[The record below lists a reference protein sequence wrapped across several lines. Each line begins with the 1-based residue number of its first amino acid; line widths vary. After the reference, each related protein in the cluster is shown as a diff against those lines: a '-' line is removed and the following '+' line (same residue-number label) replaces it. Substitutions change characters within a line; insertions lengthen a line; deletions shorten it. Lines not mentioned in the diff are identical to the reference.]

1 MVKENLK
8 ELYEKA
14 SLEIDSQNLFEADRI
29 IKELKKENLEDE
41 KIFILKGKYF
51 EEINKFNKSFE
62 FFNRSLEINPNN
74 TECLY
79 ERGKLFCK
87 VGKKDEGYNDL
98 KKAYDLDKNNEKIM
112 FSLGRIELNLEKY
125 EEARETFKRMYHYR
139 KDADV
144 YNYFSSAN
152 KFIIDKLEEKEEL
165 TYDEKLSLA
174 KSKFLLGKV
183 EEANEIYK
191 EVGDINSVDALLTYS
206 YVIKNL
212 YTLEQGIKCIDKAI
226 EFEPENPRVYL
237 YKGIFL
243 EEMGRLDEA
252 LEFYEKSKSLDTKY
266 EPVYNRMISVLNKL
280 HKYKEVFELAKIA
293 EEFNYDKEVFYN
305 SLAETYY
312 NSRTIKEASKYIN
325 KALSYIDKAIELCPN
340 YPEANLQKSKILR
353 ESERYRDAMDV
364 CNNIIDFGYTGEL
377 IAVEK
382 ALILRSVE
390 QYEGAL
396 EWLEW
401 YLDNDNNA
409 ILSNYIKA
417 TCLIYLEQRE
427 EAFKCIDKVIYYSNK
442 DIAAYAGKMF
452 LMFYEGNHL
461 KEEYVDI
468 AKEALKIENVEDN
481 KDAIMSEFVHKYKK
495 SMSTLKY
502 DKYVY
507 NFVLENIIKNF
518 VISVKFN

>member
-1 MVKENLK
+1 MENLK

-14 SLEIDSQNLFEADRI
+14 SLQIDVKNLYEADKI
-29 IKELKKENLEDE
+29 IKKIKDENSEDE
-41 KIFILKGKYF
+41 KLFILEGKYF
-51 EEINKFNKSFE
+51 GEKNDNKNAFELFNKA
-62 FFNRSLEINPNN
+62 LEINPNSV
-74 TECLY
+74 EGLY
-79 ERGKLFCK
+79 ERGRLFSR
-87 VGKKDEGYNDL
+87 VGKKEESYNDL
-98 KKAYDLDKNNEKIM
+98 KKAYNLDNNNEKVM
-112 FSLGRIELNLEKY
+112 FFLGRMAINLEKY
-125 EEARETFKRMYHYR
+125 EEAREIFKKLYHHR
-139 KDADV
+139 KDEDV
-144 YNYFSSAN
+144 SNYFTSAN
-152 KFIIDKLEEKEEL
+152 KFIIDELEEKDEL
-165 TYDEKLSLA
+165 TYEEKLSLA
-174 KSKFLLGKV
+174 KSKFYMGKI
-183 EEANEIYK
+183 EEAEEIYK
-191 EVGDINSVDALLTYS
+191 ELGEINSVDALLIYS

-212 YTLEQGIKCIDKAI
+212 YTLEQGIKYIDKAI
-226 EFEPENPRVYL
+226 EIEPENPRVHL

-243 EEMGRLDEA
+243 EEMGMLNEA
-252 LEFYEKSKSLDTKY
+252 LESYEKSNSLDEKY

-280 HKYKEVFELAKIA
+280 HKYKDVFEIAKVA

-305 SLAETYY
+305 SLAEAYY
-312 NSRTIKEASKYIN
+312 NSKTTKEASSYID

-364 CNNIIDFGYTGEL
+364 CNKIIDFGYNGEL

-401 YLDNDNNA
+401 YLDNDNDA

-427 EAFKCIDKVIYYSNK
+427 EAFKCIDKVILDSNK
-442 DIAAYAGKMF
+442 DIAAYVGKMF
-452 LMFYEGNHL
+452 LMSYEGNHS

-468 AKEALKIENVEDN
+468 AKKALKVENVDCN
-481 KDAIMSEFVHKYKK
+481 NDAIMSNFVHEYKK
-495 SMSTLKY
+495 SMSKLKY

-507 NFVLENIIKNF
+507 NFVLENVIKNF
-518 VISVKFN
+518 VISLEFN

>member
-1 MVKENLK
+1 MENLK

-14 SLEIDSQNLFEADRI
+14 SLQIDVKNLYEADKI
-29 IKELKKENLEDE
+29 IKKIKDENSEDE
-41 KIFILKGKYF
+41 KLFILEGKYF
-51 EEINKFNKSFE
+51 GEKNDNKNAFELFNKA
-62 FFNRSLEINPNN
+62 LEINPNSV
-74 TECLY
+74 EGLY
-79 ERGKLFCK
+79 ERGRLFSRM
-87 VGKKDEGYNDL
+87 GKKEESYNDL
-98 KKAYDLDKNNEKIM
+98 KKAYNLDNNNEKVM
-112 FSLGRIELNLEKY
+112 FFLGRMAINLEKY
-125 EEARETFKRMYHYR
+125 EEGREIFKKLYHHR
-139 KDADV
+139 KDEDV
-144 YNYFSSAN
+144 SNYFTSAN
-152 KFIIDKLEEKEEL
+152 KFIIDELEEKDEL
-165 TYDEKLSLA
+165 TYEEKLSLA
-174 KSKFLLGKV
+174 KSKFYMGKI
-183 EEANEIYK
+183 EEAEEIYK
-191 EVGDINSVDALLTYS
+191 ELGEINSVDALLIYS

-212 YTLEQGIKCIDKAI
+212 YTLEQGIKYIDKAI
-226 EFEPENPRVYL
+226 EIEPENPRVHL

-243 EEMGRLDEA
+243 EEMGMLNEA
-252 LEFYEKSKSLDTKY
+252 LESYEKSNSLDEKY

-280 HKYKEVFELAKIA
+280 HKYKDVFEIAKIA

-305 SLAETYY
+305 SLAEAYY
-312 NSRTIKEASKYIN
+312 NSRTTKEASSYIN

-364 CNNIIDFGYTGEL
+364 CNKIIDFGYNGEL

-401 YLDNDNNA
+401 YLDNDNDA

-427 EAFKCIDKVIYYSNK
+427 EAFNCIDKVIYDSNK

-452 LMFYEGNHL
+452 LMFYEGNHS
-461 KEEYVDI
+461 KTEYVDI
-468 AKEALKIENVEDN
+468 AKKALKLDN
-481 KDAIMSEFVHKYKK
+481 IDCNNDAIMSNFVHEYKK
-495 SMSTLKY
+495 SMSKLKY

-518 VISVKFN
+518 VINVKFN

>member
-1 MVKENLK
+1 MENLK
-8 ELYEKA
+8 ELYEEA
-14 SLEIDSQNLFEADRI
+14 YLQIDVKNLYEADKI
-29 IKELKKENLEDE
+29 IKKIKNENSEDE
-41 KIFILKGKYF
+41 KLFILEGKYF
-51 EEINKFNKSFE
+51 GEKNDNKKAFE
-62 FFNRSLEINPNN
+62 LFDKALEINPNSVKG
-74 TECLY
+74 LY
-79 ERGKLFCK
+79 ERGRLFSRI
-87 VGKKDEGYNDL
+87 GKKEESYNDL
-98 KKAYDLDKNNEKIM
+98 KKAYNLDDNNEKVM
-112 FSLGRIELNLEKY
+112 FFLGRMAINLEKY
-125 EEARETFKRMYHYR
+125 EEGREIFKKLYHHR
-139 KDADV
+139 KDEDV
-144 YNYFSSAN
+144 SNYFSSAN
-152 KFIIDKLEEKEEL
+152 KFIIDELEEKDEL
-165 TYDEKLSLA
+165 TYEEKLSLA
-174 KSKFLLGKV
+174 KSKYYMGKL
-183 EEANEIYK
+183 EEAEEIYK
-191 EVGDINSVDALLTYS
+191 ELGEINSVDALLIYS

-212 YTLEQGIKCIDKAI
+212 YTVEQGIKYIDKAI
-226 EFEPENPRVYL
+226 EIEPENPRVHL

-243 EEMGRLDEA
+243 EEMGMLNEA
-252 LEFYEKSKSLDTKY
+252 LESYEKSKSLDKKY

-280 HKYKEVFELAKIA
+280 HKYKDVFEIAKVA

-305 SLAETYY
+305 SLAEAYY
-312 NSRTIKEASKYIN
+312 NSRTTKEASSYIN

-364 CNNIIDFGYTGEL
+364 CNKIIDFGYNGEL

-401 YLDNDNNA
+401 YLDNDNDA

-427 EAFKCIDKVIYYSNK
+427 EAFKCIDKVILDSNK
-442 DIAAYAGKMF
+442 DIVAYAGKMF
-452 LMFYEGNHL
+452 LMFYEGNHS

-468 AKEALKIENVEDN
+468 AKKALKIENVDCN
-481 KDAIMSEFVHKYKK
+481 NDAIMSDFVHKYKK
-495 SMSTLKY
+495 SMSNLKY

-518 VISVKFN
+518 VIIVKFN

>member
-1 MVKENLK
+1 MENLK
-8 ELYEKA
+8 ELYENA
-14 SLEIDSQNLFEADRI
+14 YLHIDIKNLYEADKIIKKIKDENSEDENLFI
-29 IKELKKENLEDE
+29 LE
-41 KIFILKGKYF
+41 GKYF
-51 EEINKFNKSFE
+51 GEKNDNKKAFELFNKA
-62 FFNRSLEINPNN
+62 LEINPNSVKG
-74 TECLY
+74 LY
-79 ERGKLFCK
+79 ERGRLFSRM
-87 VGKKDEGYNDL
+87 GKKEESYNDL
-98 KKAYDLDKNNEKIM
+98 KKAYNLDNNNEKVM
-112 FSLGRIELNLEKY
+112 FFLGRMAINLEKY
-125 EEARETFKRMYHYR
+125 EEGREIFKKLYHHR
-139 KDADV
+139 KDEDV
-144 YNYFSSAN
+144 SNYFSSTN
-152 KFIIDKLEEKEEL
+152 KFIIDELEEKDEL
-165 TYDEKLSLA
+165 TYEEKLSLA
-174 KSKFLLGKV
+174 KSKYYMGKL
-183 EEANEIYK
+183 EEAEEIYK
-191 EVGDINSVDALLTYS
+191 ELGEINSVDALLIYS

-212 YTLEQGIKCIDKAI
+212 YTVEQGIKYIDKAI
-226 EFEPENPRVYL
+226 EIEPENPRVHL

-243 EEMGRLDEA
+243 EEMGMLNEA
-252 LEFYEKSKSLDTKY
+252 LESYEKSNSLDEKY

-280 HKYKEVFELAKIA
+280 HKYKDVFEIAKIA

-305 SLAETYY
+305 SLAEAYY
-312 NSRTIKEASKYIN
+312 NSRTTKEASSYID

-364 CNNIIDFGYTGEL
+364 CNKIIDFGYNGEL

-401 YLDNDNNA
+401 YLDNDNDA

-427 EAFKCIDKVIYYSNK
+427 EAFKCIDKVIYDSNK

-452 LMFYEGNHL
+452 LMFYEGNHS

-468 AKEALKIENVEDN
+468 AKKALKVENVDCN
-481 KDAIMSEFVHKYKK
+481 NDVIMSDFVHKYKK
-495 SMSTLKY
+495 SMSKLKY

>member
-1 MVKENLK
+1 MENLK

-14 SLEIDSQNLFEADRI
+14 SLQIDVKNLYEADKI
-29 IKELKKENLEDE
+29 IKKIKDENSEDE
-41 KIFILKGKYF
+41 KLFILEGKYF
-51 EEINKFNKSFE
+51 GEKNDNKNAFELFNKA
-62 FFNRSLEINPNN
+62 LEINPNSI
-74 TECLY
+74 EGLY
-79 ERGKLFCK
+79 ERGRLFSRM
-87 VGKKDEGYNDL
+87 GKKEESYNDL
-98 KKAYDLDKNNEKIM
+98 KKAYNLDNNNEKVM
-112 FSLGRIELNLEKY
+112 FFLGRMAINLEKY
-125 EEARETFKRMYHYR
+125 EEAREIFKKLYHHR
-139 KDADV
+139 KDEDV
-144 YNYFSSAN
+144 SNYFASAN
-152 KFIIDKLEEKEEL
+152 KFIIDELEEKDEL
-165 TYDEKLSLA
+165 TYEEKLSLA
-174 KSKFLLGKV
+174 KSKFYMGKL
-183 EEANEIYK
+183 EEAEEIYK
-191 EVGDINSVDALLTYS
+191 ELGEINSVDALLTYS

-212 YTLEQGIKCIDKAI
+212 YTLEQGIKYIDKAI
-226 EFEPENPRVYL
+226 EIEPENPRVHL

-243 EEMGRLDEA
+243 EEMGMLNEA
-252 LEFYEKSKSLDTKY
+252 LESYKKSNSLDKKY

-280 HKYKEVFELAKIA
+280 HKYKDVFEIAKIA
-293 EEFNYDKEVFYN
+293 EGFNYDKEVFYN
-305 SLAETYY
+305 SLAEAYY
-312 NSRTIKEASKYIN
+312 NSRTTKEASIYID

-364 CNNIIDFGYTGEL
+364 CNKIIDFGYNGEL

-401 YLDNDNNA
+401 YLDNDNDA

-427 EAFKCIDKVIYYSNK
+427 EAFKCIDKVILDSNK

-452 LMFYEGNHL
+452 LMFYEGNHS

-468 AKEALKIENVEDN
+468 AKKALKFEGVDYNN
-481 KDAIMSEFVHKYKK
+481 NAIMSDFVHKYKK
-495 SMSTLKY
+495 SMSKLKY

>member
-1 MVKENLK
+1 MENLK
-8 ELYEKA
+8 ELYEEA
-14 SLEIDSQNLFEADRI
+14 SLQIDVKNLYEVDKI
-29 IKELKKENLEDE
+29 IKKIKDENSEDE
-41 KIFILKGKYF
+41 KLFILEGKYF
-51 EEINKFNKSFE
+51 GEKNDNKNAFELFNKA
-62 FFNRSLEINPNN
+62 LEINPNSV
-74 TECLY
+74 EGLY
-79 ERGKLFCK
+79 ERGRLFSRM
-87 VGKKDEGYNDL
+87 GKKEESYNDL
-98 KKAYDLDKNNEKIM
+98 KKAYNLDNNNEKVM
-112 FSLGRIELNLEKY
+112 FFLGRMAINLEKY
-125 EEARETFKRMYHYR
+125 EEAREIFKKLHHHR
-139 KDADV
+139 KDEDV
-144 YNYFSSAN
+144 SNYFTSAN
-152 KFIIDKLEEKEEL
+152 KFIIDKLEEKDEL
-165 TYDEKLSLA
+165 TYEEKLSLA
-174 KSKFLLGKV
+174 KSKFYMGKL
-183 EEANEIYK
+183 EEAEEIYK
-191 EVGDINSVDALLTYS
+191 ELGEINSVDALLIYS

-212 YTLEQGIKCIDKAI
+212 YKLEQGIKYIYKAI
-226 EFEPENPRVYL
+226 EIEPENPRVHL

-243 EEMGRLDEA
+243 EEMGRLNEA
-252 LEFYEKSKSLDTKY
+252 LESYEKSNSLDKKY

-280 HKYKEVFELAKIA
+280 HKYKNVFEIAKIA

-305 SLAETYY
+305 SLAEAYY
-312 NSRTIKEASKYIN
+312 NSRTTKEASSYIN

-364 CNNIIDFGYTGEL
+364 CNKIIDFGYNGEL

-401 YLDNDNNA
+401 YLDNDNDA

-417 TCLIYLEQRE
+417 TCLIYLEQKE
-427 EAFKCIDKVIYYSNK
+427 EAFKCIDKVILDSNK
-442 DIAAYAGKMF
+442 DIAAYAGKIF
-452 LMFYEGNHL
+452 LMFYEGNHS

-468 AKEALKIENVEDN
+468 AKKALKVENVDCN
-481 KDAIMSEFVHKYKK
+481 NDAIMSDFVHEYKK
-495 SMSTLKY
+495 SMSKLKY

>member
-1 MVKENLK
+1 MENLK

-14 SLEIDSQNLFEADRI
+14 SLQIDVKNLYEADKI
-29 IKELKKENLEDE
+29 IKKIKDENSEDE
-41 KIFILKGKYF
+41 KLFILEGKYF
-51 EEINKFNKSFE
+51 GEKNDNKNAFE
-62 FFNRSLEINPNN
+62 LFNRALEINPNSV
-74 TECLY
+74 EGLY
-79 ERGKLFCK
+79 ERGRLFSR
-87 VGKKDEGYNDL
+87 VGKKEESYNDL
-98 KKAYDLDKNNEKIM
+98 KKAYNLDNNNEKVM
-112 FSLGRIELNLEKY
+112 FFLGRMAINLEKY
-125 EEARETFKRMYHYR
+125 EEAREIFKKLYHHR
-139 KDADV
+139 KDEDV
-144 YNYFSSAN
+144 SNYFSSAN
-152 KFIIDKLEEKEEL
+152 KFIIDELEEKDEL
-165 TYDEKLSLA
+165 TYEEKLSLA
-174 KSKFLLGKV
+174 KSKFYMGKI
-183 EEANEIYK
+183 EEAEEIYK
-191 EVGDINSVDALLTYS
+191 ELGEINSVDALLIYS

-212 YTLEQGIKCIDKAI
+212 YTLEQGIKYIDKAI
-226 EFEPENPRVYL
+226 EIEPENPRVHL

-243 EEMGRLDEA
+243 EEMGMLNEA
-252 LEFYEKSKSLDTKY
+252 LESYEKSNSLDEKY

-280 HKYKEVFELAKIA
+280 HKYKDVFEIAKIA

-305 SLAETYY
+305 SLAEAYY
-312 NSRTIKEASKYIN
+312 NSRTTKEASSYID

-364 CNNIIDFGYTGEL
+364 CNKIIDFGYNGEL

-401 YLDNDNNA
+401 YLDNDNDA

-427 EAFKCIDKVIYYSNK
+427 EAFNCIDKVIYDSNK

-452 LMFYEGNHL
+452 LMFYEGNHS
-461 KEEYVDI
+461 KTEYVDI
-468 AKEALKIENVEDN
+468 AKKALKLDN
-481 KDAIMSEFVHKYKK
+481 IDCNNDAIMYNFVHEYKK
-495 SMSTLKY
+495 SMSKLKY

-518 VISVKFN
+518 VINVKFN

>member
-1 MVKENLK
+1 MENLK
-8 ELYEKA
+8 ELYEEA
-14 SLEIDSQNLFEADRI
+14 YLQIDVKNLYEADKI
-29 IKELKKENLEDE
+29 IKKIKDENSEDE
-41 KIFILKGKYF
+41 KLFILEGKYF
-51 EEINKFNKSFE
+51 GEKNDNKNAFELFNKA
-62 FFNRSLEINPNN
+62 LEINPNSV
-74 TECLY
+74 EGLY
-79 ERGKLFCK
+79 ERGRLFSRM
-87 VGKKDEGYNDL
+87 GKKEESYNDL
-98 KKAYDLDKNNEKIM
+98 KKAYNLDNNNEKVM
-112 FSLGRIELNLEKY
+112 FFLGRMAINLEKY
-125 EEARETFKRMYHYR
+125 EEGREIFKKLYHHR
-139 KDADV
+139 KDEDV
-144 YNYFSSAN
+144 SNYFTSAN
-152 KFIIDKLEEKEEL
+152 KFIIDELEEKDEL
-165 TYDEKLSLA
+165 TYEEKLSLA
-174 KSKFLLGKV
+174 KSKFYMGKL
-183 EEANEIYK
+183 EEAEEIYK
-191 EVGDINSVDALLTYS
+191 EIGEINSVDALLIYS

-212 YTLEQGIKCIDKAI
+212 YTLEQGIKYIDKAI
-226 EFEPENPRVYL
+226 EIEPENPRVHL

-243 EEMGRLDEA
+243 EEMGMLNEA
-252 LEFYEKSKSLDTKY
+252 LESYEKSNSLDKKY

-280 HKYKEVFELAKIA
+280 HKYKDVFEIAKIA

-305 SLAETYY
+305 SLAEAYY
-312 NSRTIKEASKYIN
+312 NSRTTKEASSYIN

-364 CNNIIDFGYTGEL
+364 CNKIIDFGYNGEL

-401 YLDNDNNA
+401 YLDNDNDA

-427 EAFKCIDKVIYYSNK
+427 EAFKCIDKVILDSNK
-442 DIAAYAGKMF
+442 DISAYAGKMF
-452 LMFYEGNHL
+452 LMFYEGNHS
-461 KEEYVDI
+461 KEEYADI
-468 AKEALKIENVEDN
+468 TKKALKIENVDCN
-481 KDAIMSEFVHKYKK
+481 NDAIMSDFVHEYKK
-495 SMSTLKY
+495 SMSKLKY